1 MLSPLIL
8 SENAKDESWPCL
20 IFTSKT
26 SKGKTYAPGRFGD
39 LSAYGVKLLD
49 STGVSWRTDESTKLP
64 DDLPEKFYW
73 NYPNANSYTETLYSG
88 PAGIRTLNQGIMSP
102 LL

>member
-26 SKGKTYAPGRFGD
+26 SNAKTEGILKAISTHGRNDMPSEGKICVHKDGKKM
-39 LSAYGVKLLD
+39 V
-49 STGVSWRTDESTKLP
+49 
-64 DDLPEKFYW
+64 
-73 NYPNANSYTETLYSG
+73 
-88 PAGIRTLNQGIMSP
+88 
-102 LL
+102 